1 MKALKIYAKR
11 EPRAGYSLSDFERR
25 TGKALEGS
33 RVWRHPELKLERT
46 KEPKLGPKDLLIRVR
61 ACGIC
66 GSDVHFYERDEEGYM
81 LYPGLTKFPCTIGHE
96 FSGRVEKVGGEVR
109 GFKTGDMVTSE
120 EMIWCG
126 ECTPCRNGFPNHCEN
141 LEELG
146 FTIDGAIAEYIR
158 VGAKYCWKIDS
169 LLNVF
174 KSEEEAYEAGS
185 LVEPTSVA
193 YNAIFVRAGGFNPG
207 AHVAVYGAGPIGL
220 AAIQLTRAGGASKV
234 IAFELMPGRASLAKE
249 MGADHVFNPAELEKL
264 GTSPSE
270 KIMEMTDGLGADLQV
285 EAAGVPTRNL
295 PEMEKALAINGKIAW
310 IGRAE
315 KAAPI
320 TMEKFQIRR
329 GQVFGSQGH
338 SGHGIFP
345 NVIRLMASG
354 RINMTRIITRKY
366 RLDEAIE
373 ALKQATK
380 REDVKITVKP

>member
-1 MKALKIYAKR
+1 MKALKIHARR
-11 EPRAGYSLSDFERR
+11 EPRAGYSLSDFERK
-25 TGKALEGS
+25 TGKAFEGS
-33 RVWRHPELKLERT
+33 RVWRYPELKLERM
-46 KEPKLGPKDLLIRVR
+46 KEPKLGSKDLLIKVK
-61 ACGIC
+61 ACGVC

-96 FSGRVEKVGGEVR
+96 FSGTVEKVGEEVR
-109 GFKTGDMVTSE
+109 GFKAGDMVTSE

-126 ECTPCRNGFPNHCEN
+126 ECIPCRNGFPNHCEN

-146 FTIDGAIAEYIR
+146 FTVDGAMAEYIR

-174 KSEEEAYEAGS
+174 KSDEKVYEAGS

-220 AAIQLTRAGGASKV
+220 AAIQLARAGGASRV
-234 IAFELMPGRASLAKE
+234 IAFELMPERALLAKE
-249 MGADHVFNPAELEKL
+249 MGADHVFNPVELEKE

-270 KIMEMTDGLGADLQV
+270 KIMEITSGLGADLQV
-285 EAAGVPTRNL
+285 EAAGAPTRNL
-295 PEMEKALAINGKIAW
+295 PEMERALAINGKIAW
-310 IGRAE
+310 IGRAD

-329 GQVFGSQGH
+329 SQLFGSQGH
-338 SGHGIFP
+338 SGHGTFP

-354 RINMTRIITRKY
+354 RIDMTGMITRRY
-366 RLDEAIE
+366 GLDEAIE
-373 ALKQATK
+373 AMKQATK